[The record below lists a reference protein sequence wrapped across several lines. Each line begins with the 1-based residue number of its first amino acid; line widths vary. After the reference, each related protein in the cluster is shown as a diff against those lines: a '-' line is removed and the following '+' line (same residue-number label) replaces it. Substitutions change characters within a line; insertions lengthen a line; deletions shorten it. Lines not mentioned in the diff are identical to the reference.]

1 MTGTPAITFAI
12 PYYAGIDYL
21 RRAIASVQAQ
31 TRDDW
36 ECVVVDDAG
45 PESAAAAVLALG
57 DPRVR
62 YERNPANLGLGG
74 NWNRAVGLATA
85 PLVTLV
91 HADDELLPGY
101 ADAVVRAHAAHPDA
115 FAVFTR
121 ATVIGSD
128 GAPVFSFP
136 DRVKRV
142 IEGRSSGTTV
152 VHGEPGLERLLRG
165 QFIFCPTLC
174 YRREALGADPFST
187 EWRMVLDLALLAGS
201 LLDGRRFVGIP
212 EPLYAYRRHDASQTA
227 TLTAS
232 TERFDEEIAVYDEIA
247 GRAEAAGWYRAA
259 ATARA
264 KRIIRLHLAYRI
276 VGDALHGRGAGVRAK
291 RAAFRRAGQG

>member
-1 MTGTPAITFAI
+1 VSGTPAITFAI
-12 PYYAGIDYL
+12 PYYSGVDYL
-21 RRAIASVQAQ
+21 QQAIASVQAQ

-36 ECVVVDDAG
+36 ECIVVDDAG

-62 YERNPANLGLGG
+62 YERNPENLGLGG
-74 NWNRAVGLATA
+74 NWNRGLSLATA
-85 PLVTLV
+85 PLVTLL

-101 ADAVVRAHAAHPDA
+101 ADAVVRAHAANPDA
-115 FAVFTR
+115 VAVYTR
-121 ATVIGSD
+121 ASVIGPD

-142 IEGRSSGTTV
+142 IEGRARGTTIV
-152 VHGEPGLERLLRG
+152 SGEAGLERLLRG

-174 YRREALGADPFST
+174 YRRAALGVDPFST
-187 EWRMVLDLALLAGS
+187 SWRMVLDLEFLART
-201 LLDGRRFVGIP
+201 LLDGGRLVGIADA
-212 EPLYAYRRHDASQTA
+212 LYAYRRHDASQTA

-232 TERFDEEIAVYDEIA
+232 TERFDEEIAIYDDLA
-247 GRAEAAGWYRAA
+247 ARAEAIGWYRAS
-259 ATARA
+259 ATARS

-276 VGDALHGRGAGVRAK
+276 LGDALHGHREGVRTK
-291 RAAFRRAGQG
+291 RAALRRARQA

>member
-12 PYYAGIDYL
+12 PYYSGIEYL

-45 PESAAAAVLALG
+45 PDSAAAAVLALG
-57 DPRVR
+57 DGRVR
-62 YERNPANLGLGG
+62 YERNPENLGLGG
-74 NWNRAVGLATA
+74 NWNRALALAGA
-85 PLVTLV
+85 PLVTLL

-115 FAVFTR
+115 LAVYTR
-121 ATVIGSD
+121 ATVIGPD
-128 GAPVFSFP
+128 GAAVFSVP
-136 DRVKRV
+136 DRVKRI
-142 IEGRSSGTTV
+142 IEGRSRGV
-152 VHGEPGLERLLRG
+152 AIVQGEAGLERLLRG

-174 YRREALGADPFST
+174 YRRAALGPDPFST

-201 LLDGRRFVGIP
+201 LLEGRRLVGLP
-212 EPLYAYRRHDASQTA
+212 DALYAYRRHDASQTA

-232 TERFDEEIAVYDEIA
+232 TERFDEEIAIYDEIA

-259 ATARA
+259 ATARS
-264 KRIIRLHLAYRI
+264 KRIIRLHLTYRI
-276 VGDALHGRGAGVRAK
+276 LGDLLHGRRASRRAK
-291 RAAFRRAGQG
+291 RAALRRTRQA

>member
-1 MTGTPAITFAI
+1 VTGTPAITFAI
-12 PYYAGIDYL
+12 PYYSGIEYL

-57 DPRVR
+57 DGRVR
-62 YERNPANLGLGG
+62 YERNPENLGLGG
-74 NWNRAVGLATA
+74 NWNRAIALATA
-85 PLVTLV
+85 PLVTLL

-115 FAVFTR
+115 LAVYTR
-121 ATVIGSD
+121 AMVIGPD
-128 GAPVFSFP
+128 GDAVFSFP
-136 DRVKRV
+136 DRIKRV
-142 IEGRSSGTTV
+142 IEGRSDGVAV
-152 VHGEPGLERLLRG
+152 VQGEPGLERLLRG

-174 YRREALGADPFST
+174 YRRELLGPDPFST

-201 LLDGRRFVGIP
+201 LLDGRRIVGLP
-212 EPLYAYRRHDASQTA
+212 DPLYAYRRHDASQTA

-232 TERFDEEIAVYDEIA
+232 TERFDEELAVYDEIA

-259 ATARA
+259 ATART

-276 VGDALHGRGAGVRAK
+276 LGDLLHGRREAARTKWRTLGRA
-291 RAAFRRAGQG
+291 RQG

>member
-12 PYYAGIDYL
+12 PYYSGIEYL
-21 RRAIASVQAQ
+21 QRAIASVQAQ

-45 PESAAAAVLALG
+45 PDSAAAAVLALG
-57 DPRVR
+57 DGRVR
-62 YERNPANLGLGG
+62 YERNPENLGLGG
-74 NWNRAVGLATA
+74 NWNRSLTLAGA
-85 PLVTLV
+85 PLVTLL

-115 FAVFTR
+115 LAVYTR
-121 ATVIGSD
+121 AAVIGPD

-142 IEGRSSGTTV
+142 IEGRSRDVTV
-152 VHGEPGLERLLRG
+152 VQGEAGLERLLRG
-165 QFIFCPTLC
+165 QFIFCPALC
-174 YRREALGADPFST
+174 YRRAALGPDPFST
-187 EWRMVLDLALLAGS
+187 EWRMVLDLALLADS
-201 LLDGRRFVGIP
+201 LLGGQRLVGLP
-212 EPLYAYRRHDASQTA
+212 DALYAYRRHGASQTA

-232 TERFDEEIAVYDEIA
+232 TERFDEEIAIYDQLA

-259 ATARA
+259 ATARS

-276 VGDALHGRGAGVRAK
+276 LGDLLHGRRAGARTK
-291 RAAFRRAGQG
+291 RAALQRARQG

>member
-12 PYYAGIDYL
+12 PYYSGIEYL

-57 DPRVR
+57 DGRVR
-62 YERNPANLGLGG
+62 YERNPENLGLGG
-74 NWNRAVGLATA
+74 NWNRAIALATA
-85 PLVTLV
+85 PLVTLL

-115 FAVFTR
+115 LAVYTR
-121 ATVIGSD
+121 AMVIGPD
-128 GAPVFSFP
+128 GDAVFSFP
-136 DRVKRV
+136 DRIKRV
-142 IEGRSSGTTV
+142 IEGRSDGVAV
-152 VHGEPGLERLLRG
+152 VQGEPGLERLLRG

-174 YRREALGADPFST
+174 YRRELLGPDPFST

-201 LLDGRRFVGIP
+201 LLDGRRIVGLP
-212 EPLYAYRRHDASQTA
+212 DPLYAYRRHDASQTA

-232 TERFDEEIAVYDEIA
+232 TERFDEELAVYDEIA

-259 ATARA
+259 ATART

-276 VGDALHGRGAGVRAK
+276 LGDLLHGRREAARTKWRTLGRA
-291 RAAFRRAGQG
+291 RQG

>member
-1 MTGTPAITFAI
+1 VTGPPSITFAI
-12 PYYAGIDYL
+12 PYYDGIDYL

-45 PESAAAAVLALG
+45 PESAAAAVLSLG

-62 YERNPANLGLGG
+62 YERNAENLGLGG
-74 NWNRAVGLATA
+74 NWNRALDLAAA
-85 PLVTLV
+85 PLVTLL

-101 ADAVVRAHAAHPDA
+101 ADAVLRAHGEHPDA
-115 FAVFTR
+115 LAVYTR
-121 ATVIGSD
+121 ATVIGPD
-128 GAPVFSFP
+128 GDPVFSFP

-142 IEGRSSGTTV
+142 IEGRSRRISV
-152 VHGEPGLERLLRG
+152 VQGEPGLERLLRG

-174 YRREALGADPFST
+174 YRRDALGLDPFST
-187 EWRMVLDLALLAGS
+187 EWRMVLDLDLLAGA
-201 LLDGRRFVGIP
+201 LLDGRRLVGVP
-212 EPLYAYRRHDASQTA
+212 DALYAYRRHDASQTA

-232 TERFDEEIAVYDEIA
+232 TERFDEEIAIYDEIA
-247 GRAEAAGWYRAA
+247 GRAEALGWYRAA
-259 ATARA
+259 AVARA

-276 VGDALHGRGAGVRAK
+276 LGDLLHGRRTALRTK
-291 RAAFRRAGQG
+291 RAALRRARQG